1 MSAPEYH
8 FEPQHRT
15 QTSTGSVPTKCLD
28 AKESNDITKH
38 PQPRTYFEKAFDEIK
53 KSEAELRKIIDTA
66 PPLTWSTL
74 PDGWHEF
81 HNKRWCDFTGLSTEE
96 SYGWGWKV
104 AIHPG
109 DAGTL
114 KEKRREILNSGGAVE
129 FEARVRR
136 YDGRYRWFLISLE
149 PLRDESGKVVKWCG
163 TATDIEDRKRSE
175 SLLNAEKRTLEMI
188 ANGASLADILNG
200 LCRAI
205 DAHAPDAISTVLL
218 MDPDGKRLW
227 PTAGPQVPSAWTAA
241 ITPLAIGLRQGS
253 CGTAAF
259 LKKRVVVSDVTND
272 PRWPDD
278 YRELALNNG
287 LHASWSEPLISKD
300 DEVLG
305 TFAMYYSV
313 PRFPNTSDLELI
325 EAAGHIALI
334 AIERERS
341 RAALTKAVEEIKRS
355 EGQLRKIID
364 TIPTLAW
371 RGLPDGSIDYLN
383 QRWHDYTGLSQ
394 EEAHCWGWKA
404 IIHPEDLEKVIDKWL
419 FEILPSGQS
428 GEIETRLRRFDG
440 EYRWFLIRIEPLRDD
455 LGNVVQWYGTDTDIE
470 DLKRAEAKLRQD
482 EYELRRIIDAISQTI
497 VVLGPDGRNLN
508 VNQSMLDYTGLTM
521 KEVMAEDFRA
531 RVFHPED
538 IERVHDERQKAL
550 SSGVPFENEQRLL
563 GKDGKYRWF
572 LIRYNPLQDEEGRIV
587 RWYATGTDIE
597 DRKQAEERL
606 REENLVLREEIDRS
620 SMFEEIVGSSEA
632 LRKVLSQVA
641 KVAKADST
649 VLISGET
656 GTGKELIARAIHR
669 QSNRSKRAFIRVNC
683 AAIPPSLIASE
694 LFGHEKG
701 AFTGALLRRL
711 GRFESADGGTIFLD
725 EIGEL
730 PPETQITLLRVLQE
744 REFERVGSSQPI
756 SVDVRVLA
764 ATNRNL
770 EAAVASGAFRRD
782 LYYRL
787 NVFPIRIPSLRERR
801 DDIRLLVEYLIE
813 RYTKKAGKKIRNL
826 NKRTLELFQ
835 SYDWPGNIR
844 ELQNVVERAVI
855 LCDGDT
861 FYVEETWLKRESS
874 ERVAPTNPLNAK
886 LAESEK
892 EMIEA
897 ALAECRGLVAGPKG
911 AAAKLGIPRQTLDS
925 KIASLQINKHRFK
938 AP

>member
-8 FEPQHRT
+8 FEPQYRI
-15 QTSTGSVPTKCLD
+15 QTTTGSVPTKCLD
-28 AKESNDITKH
+28 AEGSNDITEH
-38 PQPRTYFEKAFDEIK
+38 PQPRVNFEKAFDEIK
-53 KSEAELRKIIDTA
+53 KSEAELREIIDTA

-81 HNKRWCDFTGLSTEE
+81 HNKRWCDFTGLSAEE
-96 SYGWGWKV
+96 SHGWGWKV

-114 KEKRREILNSGGAVE
+114 KEKQGEILTSGGAVE

-136 YDGRYRWFLISLE
+136 YDGRYRAFLICLE

-188 ANGASLADILNG
+188 ANGASLSDILDG

-205 DAHAPDAISTVLL
+205 DAHTPDAISTVLL

-259 LKKRVVVSDVTND
+259 LKKRVVVSNVTND
-272 PRWPDD
+272 PRWPDE
-278 YRELALNNG
+278 YRELALNSG

-394 EEAHCWGWKA
+394 EEAHGWGWKT
-404 IIHPEDLEKVIDKWL
+404 IIHPEDLEMAMDKWL

-482 EYELRRIIDAISQTI
+482 EHELRRIIDAVSQTI
-497 VVLGPDGRNLN
+497 VVLGPDGGNLN

-521 KEVMAEDFRA
+521 KEVMAEDFRT

-538 IERVHDERQKAL
+538 IERVQDECQKAL
-550 SSGVPFENEQRLL
+550 LSGVPFENEQRLL

-572 LIRYNPLQDEEGRIV
+572 LIRYNPLQDNEGRIV

-669 QSNRSKRAFIRVNC
+669 QSNRSNRAFIRVNC

-730 PPETQITLLRVLQE
+730 PPETQIALLRVLQE

-813 RYTKKAGKKIRNL
+813 RYTKKVGKKIRNL

-886 LAESEK
+886 LAEREK